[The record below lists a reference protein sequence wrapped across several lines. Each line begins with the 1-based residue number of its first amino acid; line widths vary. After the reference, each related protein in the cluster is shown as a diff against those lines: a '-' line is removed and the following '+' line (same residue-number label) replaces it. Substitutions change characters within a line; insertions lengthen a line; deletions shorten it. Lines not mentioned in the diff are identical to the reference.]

1 MRQQIA
7 QHQIPRRASAKKQ
20 YPVEEEVPDS
30 YYPQRMSSSAIRY
43 TTTQGHQVIQQG
55 NKRIVIHDEP
65 KRKVHW
71 SLIFGIGMVAMLTLW
86 ILGSMLLTLWNVT
99 QDDWHYGRPRT
110 FQIDQRV
117 GHNDDGMPS
126 HFLVINLNRRIEII
140 EFPGGDATHAK
151 VYVAMTLI
159 GDGED
164 LAVATLSFKD
174 VNGDGKPDM
183 IVTVGDT
190 HYVFINENSQFRP
203 LKPGEQI
210 SL

>member
-7 QHQIPRRASAKKQ
+7 QHTIPRRASARTQ
-20 YPVEEEVPDS
+20 EGEEIPDD
-30 YYPQRMSSSAIRY
+30 YYPQRLPSSAIRY
-43 TTTQGHQVIQQG
+43 TTTEGHRVIQQG

-65 KRKVHW
+65 PKRNVHW
-71 SLIFGIGMVAMLTLW
+71 SLIFGIGMIAMLMLW
-86 ILGSMLLTLWNVT
+86 LLGTMLLTWWNVT

-117 GHNDDGMPS
+117 GHNDAGTPS
-126 HFLVINLNRRIEII
+126 HFLAINMNRRIEVI

-151 VYVAMTLI
+151 VYVAMTLV

-183 IVTVGDT
+183 LVTVGDT
-190 HYVFINENSQFRP
+190 HAVFINDSDQFRP
-203 LKPGEQI
+203 LKLGEQI
-210 SL
+210 SW

>member
-7 QHQIPRRASAKKQ
+7 QHTVPRRASA
-20 YPVEEEVPDS
+20 YAVEEDDS
-30 YYPQRMSSSAIRY
+30 YYPQRMPSSTRRY
-43 TTTQGHQVIQQG
+43 TTTEGHQVIEQG
-55 NKRIVIHDEP
+55 NKRIVIHEEPPP
-65 KRKVHW
+65 KRNVHW
-71 SLIFGIGMVAMLTLW
+71 SFIFGIGMAAMLLLW
-86 ILGSMLLTLWNVT
+86 LLGTMLLAWWNVT

-110 FQIDQRV
+110 FQMDERV
-117 GHNDDGMPS
+117 GHNDAGMPS
-126 HFLVINLNRRIEII
+126 HFLAINLNRRVEVI

-151 VYVAMTLI
+151 IYVAMTI
-159 GDGED
+159 VGDGED

-190 HYVFINENSQFRP
+190 HAVFINDSGQFRP
-203 LKPGEQI
+203 LKPGEQV